1 MENAE
6 SRRFARLS
14 VSMQPIQTG
23 EGAFRRF
30 LTAKNDERMFCMS
43 DIKLVLDGV
52 PEVEPKKEE
61 NAALT
66 ITAEQVL
73 SQVENMTEEEQKQI
87 EEFSDKIDL
96 HKTES
101 VTNYGATIQKQ
112 SAAIATKT
120 LQDVK
125 TKNTGEVSQLLVQMV
140 AAMDGMEGGK
150 DRGGFLSNLLNKLKV
165 SAKSVMVKN
174 ESAEKTLERIE
185 KQLEGHKLNLQKD
198 IAMLDALYE
207 ENWQTFKA
215 LTMYIKAAEL
225 ALERAREGE
234 LKELY
239 AKAQQSGLPED
250 AMRADNFAKT
260 CDQFEKQ
267 VHNLRLTRTSCLQSA
282 PQIKMIQHN
291 DEDMTMKLQSS
302 IVNTMPLWRKKIAM
316 SIAINNNLMAA
327 KAANAVDDLTN
338 RMLREQA
345 EQFHLSVVESA
356 TAAQRS
362 IIDVET
368 IDYVNKEI
376 TGAVLDYIAI
386 EEKGAQ
392 DRRAAVGVIANSER
406 ELVQGIL
413 SATAGK
419 Q

>member
-1 MENAE
+1 
-6 SRRFARLS
+6 
-14 VSMQPIQTG
+14 
-23 EGAFRRF
+23 
-30 LTAKNDERMFCMS
+30 MS
-43 DIKLVLDGV
+43 EIKLVLDGV
-52 PEVEPKKEE
+52 PENEPKKNET
-61 NAALT
+61 NATSITTEQILT
-66 ITAEQVL
+66 
-73 SQVENMTEEEQKQI
+73 QVENLTDEEQKQI
-87 EEFSDKIDL
+87 EEFAEKIDL
-96 HKTES
+96 HKSEI

-125 TKNTGEVSQLLVQMV
+125 TKNTGEVSELLVEMV
-140 AAMDGMEGGK
+140 VAMDGIEGGN
-150 DRGGFLSNLLNKLKV
+150 DHSGFLSNFFKKIKA
-165 SAKSVMVKN
+165 SAKSIRTRN

-215 LTMYIKAAEL
+215 LTMYIKAAEI
-225 ALERAREGE
+225 ALDNARNVE

-239 AKAQQSGLPED
+239 EKAELSGLPED
-250 AMRADNFAKT
+250 AMKADNFAKT

-316 SIAINNNLMAA
+316 SIAINNNLVAA
-327 KAANAVDDLTN
+327 QAANAVDDLTN
-338 RMLREQA
+338 KMLREQA
-345 EQFHLSVVESA
+345 AQFHMGVVESA

-362 IIDVET
+362 IIDTDT

-386 EEKGAQ
+386 EQKGSQ
-392 DRRAAVGVIANSER
+392 DRKAAVGVIANSER

-413 SATAGK
+413 SATAQK
-419 Q
+419 

>member
-1 MENAE
+1 
-6 SRRFARLS
+6 
-14 VSMQPIQTG
+14 
-23 EGAFRRF
+23 
-30 LTAKNDERMFCMS
+30 MS
-43 DIKLVLDGV
+43 EIKLVLDGV
-52 PEVEPKKEE
+52 PENEPEKAETGVTAITTE
-61 NAALT
+61 QILT
-66 ITAEQVL
+66 
-73 SQVENMTEEEQKQI
+73 QVENLSDEEQKQI
-87 EEFSDKIDL
+87 EEFAGKIDL
-96 HKTES
+96 HKSEI
-101 VTNYGATIQKQ
+101 VTNYGATVQKQ

-125 TKNTGEVSQLLVQMV
+125 TKNTGEVSDLLVEMV
-140 AAMDGMEGGK
+140 VAMDGIEGGN
-150 DRGGFLSNLLNKLKV
+150 DHSGFLSNFFNKIKT
-165 SAKSVMVKN
+165 SAKSIKTRN

-198 IAMLDALYE
+198 IAMLDDLYE

-215 LTMYIKAAEL
+215 LTMYIKAAEI
-225 ALERAREGE
+225 ALENARNGE

-239 AKAQQSGLPED
+239 DKAELSGLPED
-250 AMRADNFAKT
+250 AMKADNFAKT

-316 SIAINNNLMAA
+316 SIAINNNLVAA

-338 RMLREQA
+338 KMLREQA
-345 EQFHLSVVESA
+345 AQFHMAVVESA

-362 IIDVET
+362 IIDTET

-386 EEKGAQ
+386 EQKGAQ
-392 DRRAAVGVIANSER
+392 DRQAAVGIIANSER
-406 ELVQGIL
+406 ELVEGIL
-413 SATAGK
+413 SATAQNK
-419 Q
+419 

>member
-1 MENAE
+1 
-6 SRRFARLS
+6 
-14 VSMQPIQTG
+14 
-23 EGAFRRF
+23 
-30 LTAKNDERMFCMS
+30 MS
-43 DIKLVLDGV
+43 EIKLVLDGATDSPYESPASSK
-52 PEVEPKKEE
+52 PEITTEQL
-61 NAALT
+61 LT
-66 ITAEQVL
+66 
-73 SQVENMTEEEQKQI
+73 QVENLTEEEKKQI
-87 EEFSDKIDL
+87 EDFADKIDL
-96 HKTES
+96 HKSEI

-125 TKNTGEVSQLLVQMV
+125 TKNTGEVSDLLVQMV
-140 AAMDGMEGGK
+140 VAMDGIEGGN
-150 DRGGFLSNLLNKLKV
+150 DHSGFLTNFFKKIKAST
-165 SAKSVMVKN
+165 KSFITKN

-207 ENWQTFKA
+207 ENWDTFKA
-215 LTMYIKAAEL
+215 LTMYIKAAEI
-225 ALERAREGE
+225 ALDRARSVE

-239 AKAQQSGLPED
+239 DKAELSGLPED
-250 AMRADNFAKT
+250 AMKADNFAKS

-316 SIAINNNLMAA
+316 SIAINNNLVAA
-327 KAANAVDDLTN
+327 KAANAVDNLTN
-338 RMLREQA
+338 KMLREQA
-345 EQFHLSVVESA
+345 EQFHMGVIESA

-362 IIDVET
+362 IIDTET

-386 EEKGAQ
+386 EQKGAQ
-392 DRRAAVGVIANSER
+392 DRKAAVGIIANSER

-413 SATAGK
+413 SATTK
-419 Q
+419 K

>member
-1 MENAE
+1 
-6 SRRFARLS
+6 
-14 VSMQPIQTG
+14 
-23 EGAFRRF
+23 
-30 LTAKNDERMFCMS
+30 MS
-43 DIKLVLDGV
+43 DIKLVLDGATDSPDESTAISK
-52 PEVEPKKEE
+52 PEITTEQI
-61 NAALT
+61 LT
-66 ITAEQVL
+66 
-73 SQVENMTEEEQKQI
+73 QVENLTEEEKKQI
-87 EEFSDKIDL
+87 EDFADRIDL
-96 HKTES
+96 HKSEI

-125 TKNTGEVSQLLVQMV
+125 TKNTGEISDLLVQMV
-140 AAMDGMEGGK
+140 VAMDGIEGGN
-150 DRGGFLSNLLNKLKV
+150 DHSGFLTNFFKKIKT
-165 SAKSVMVKN
+165 SAKSFRTKN

-185 KQLEGHKLNLQKD
+185 KQLEGHKLTLQKD

-207 ENWQTFKA
+207 ENWDTFKA
-215 LTMYIKAAEL
+215 LTMYIKAAEI
-225 ALERAREGE
+225 ALDRARSVE

-239 AKAQQSGLPED
+239 DKAELSGLPED
-250 AMRADNFAKT
+250 AMKADNFAKT

-316 SIAINNNLMAA
+316 SIAINNNIVAA

-338 RMLREQA
+338 KMLREQA
-345 EQFHLSVVESA
+345 EQFHMGVIESA

-362 IIDVET
+362 IIDIET

-413 SATAGK
+413 SATTRK
-419 Q
+419 